1 MKAVILAGGKGTRLR
16 PYSMFIPKP
25 LVPVGD
31 RPILEILIKRLRECG
46 VHEVLM
52 CVNHLAEVIM
62 SYFGDGSKFNIRM
75 EYSLEDM
82 PLSTVA
88 PTKLLKGLPENFLV
102 VNGDLLTDLDFS
114 DLYRYHLEKK
124 GLLTVAVHK
133 RKVNIDFGVVEVDEQ
148 KMVAVGF
155 KEKPDYDLNA
165 SMGVYV
171 FNRKLLDYIPGGEP
185 YGFDDL
191 MSFLLEKQQPVH
203 IYQYSGYWMDI
214 GRPDDYE
221 KAIEDIEHLRL

>member
-16 PYSMFIPKP
+16 PYSMFIPKA

-31 RPILEILIKRLRECG
+31 RPILEILLKRLKQCG
-46 VHEVLM
+46 VHKVIL
-52 CVNHLAEVIM
+52 CVNHFAEVIM
-62 SYFGDGSKFNIRM
+62 SYFGDGSRFNVQI
-75 EYSLEDM
+75 EYSLEDT

-88 PTKLLKGLPENFLV
+88 PIRLLKKLPENFLV
-102 VNGDLLTDLDFS
+102 LNGDLLTDLDFS
-114 DLYRYHLEKK
+114 VLFEHHLEKK

-133 RKVNIDFGVVEVDEQ
+133 RKIKVDFGVMEIDEE
-148 KMVAVGF
+148 KKIAVGF

-171 FNRKLLDYIPGGEP
+171 FNRRLLDYIPKDKP
-185 YGFDDL
+185 FGFDNL
-191 MSFLLEKQQPVH
+191 MKLLLKQKQPVH
-203 IYQYSGYWMDI
+203 IYQYEGYWLDI

-221 KAIEDIEHLRL
+221 KAIEDIDHLEL